1 MKNEKISKSLNLIAD
16 AAESGYT
23 ALFTY
28 AVKESLSQ
36 QERTELVSSLR
47 ALAEEK
53 SIDIN
58 LVPHLLDHRNNS
70 SEFLRK

>member
-1 MKNEKISKSLNLIAD
+1 MKNEKISKSISMIAD

-36 QERTELVSSLR
+36 QERNELVNSLR
-47 ALAEEK
+47 ALAQETTL
-53 SIDIN
+53 DIVS
-58 LVPHLLDHRNNS
+58 VPQLDRLNIS
-70 SEFLRK
+70 SYSNRK

>member
-1 MKNEKISKSLNLIAD
+1 MKNVKISKSISMIAD

-36 QERTELVSSLR
+36 QERNELVTSLR
-47 ALAEEK
+47 ALAQEET
-53 SIDIN
+53 IDITA
-58 LVPHLLDHRNNS
+58 VPQLDHFSNS
-70 SEFLRK
+70 SYNFRR

>member
-1 MKNEKISKSLNLIAD
+1 MKNVKISKSISMIAD

-36 QERTELVSSLR
+36 QERNELVNSLR
-47 ALAEEK
+47 ALAQETTL
-53 SIDIN
+53 DI
-58 LVPHLLDHRNNS
+58 VSYPQLDRLNIPSYSN
-70 SEFLRK
+70 RK